1 MKYQIKSEQ
10 IVVSYAGVHQA
21 YQLALAAHEM
31 NKLQNFYC
39 SIYDAP
45 GFWGPRFA
53 DFVGKG
59 YFEGRCADGLGLDK
73 VVEFPWPLIWKAMR
87 DKFYRRGE
95 GDWFNVNNFFDLYV
109 AKQLQRSQPS
119 IFVGTSTSDL
129 HSLVAAKRNGAT
141 LVHDCPS
148 VHPFFESRL
157 LEEAADLAGMK
168 IHKSTSPG
176 RMEMRKLREYDLA
189 NFLLVY
195 SGFHG
200 KGFENEGFRPEQ
212 IFEIPLWVD
221 PVLWYRNA
229 VDYPGYMEPTKPLKL
244 LFVGS
249 ISLRK
254 GIPFLLDAVVKC
266 GAAVEL
272 TIVGTPPPRA
282 HPLLVTKKNNV
293 TYLLPQS
300 KTQLRNIYQMH
311 DVFVLPSVCDSFGF
325 VALEAMACGLPVI
338 MTENCGAPAP
348 NYSWKVPAMNSQH
361 LAERILYYANERS
374 LIPEHGKIAMAFATT
389 YTPQR
394 YRNNVCRLFTNIL
407 KKESGLFFK
416 GSG

>member
-10 IVVSYAGVHQA
+10 IVVSYAGVHTA

-31 NKLQNFYC
+31 NELQNFYC

-119 IFVGTSTSDL
+119 IFVGISTSDL
-129 HSLVAAKRNGAT
+129 HSLLAAKRNGAT

-229 VDYPGYMEPTKPLKL
+229 VDYPGYMKPTKPLKL

-254 GIPFLLDAVVKC
+254 GIPFLLDAVAKC

-272 TIVGTPPPRA
+272 TIVGTPPSRA

>member
-1 MKYQIKSEQ
+1 MEYQIKSEQ
-10 IVVSYAGVHQA
+10 IVVSYVGVHQA

-31 NKLQNFYC
+31 NELQTFYC

-45 GFWGPRFA
+45 GFWGHRFA

-59 YFEGRCADGLGLDK
+59 YFEDRSADGLGLDK
-73 VVEFPWPLIWKAMR
+73 VVEFPWPLIYKAMR

-95 GDWFNVNNFFDLYV
+95 GDWLNVNNFFDLYV

-129 HSLVAAKRNGAT
+129 HSLLVAKQNGAT

-148 VHPFFESRL
+148 VHPFFESKL
-157 LEEAADLAGMK
+157 LKEAADLAGMK

-176 RMEMRKLREYDLA
+176 RMEIRKLREYDLA

-195 SGFHG
+195 SGFHSNSF
-200 KGFENEGFRPEQ
+200 KNQGFRPEQ

-221 PVLWYRNA
+221 PVFWYRDV
-229 VDYPGYMEPTKPLKL
+229 VDYPGCMKPIKPLKL

-254 GIPFLLDAVVKC
+254 GIPFLLDAVAKC
-266 GAAVEL
+266 GVAVEL
-272 TIVGTPPPRA
+272 TIVGTPPLSA
-282 HPLLVTKKNNV
+282 HPQLVSKKNNI

-348 NYSWKVPAMNSQH
+348 NYSWKVQAMNSRH
-361 LAERILYYANERS
+361 LVERILYYADERS
-374 LIPEHGKIAMAFATT
+374 RIPEDGKIAMAFAAT
-389 YTPQR
+389 YTPQH
-394 YRNNVCRLFTNIL
+394 YRHNVRRLFKNIL
-407 KKESGLFFK
+407 NK
-416 GSG
+416 GSGLSFKETA